1 MIFLQTSPTV
11 TIAVDGE
18 GLLRFA
24 KGATL
29 VYAQKASLHT
39 ANGVLVN
46 AAGLPLVPKVSVKGT
61 FSIGLDGTITCAGKA
76 AGRIVLAKVVGTKAT
91 LLNPGEGLAGVIR
104 PSTPVAAKTIA
115 PRTITPK
122 TGVPKVATLKNVAPK
137 SSRVAIS
144 VRPESQIEG
153 DRILLGS
160 IAEITGPEGW
170 KSKLAVL
177 DLGKLP
183 PLGTSRAIGAA
194 YVRALVR
201 GAGLKADSFD
211 LSVPGGATVGRIGV
225 VIEAQTIFDEALKG
239 TEGYVPAPSR
249 IVPPMTVP
257 VGALQLS
264 TNATARGSIGISVVV
279 TATVDGKPVGTRT
292 VALVPDPN
300 VPTVKIGDAVRLR
313 LISGGATIEVPGK
326 VKTAGRQGSDI
337 TVVTSTGS
345 VHTGRLL
352 PNGLVEVR
360 L

>member
-11 TIAVDGE
+11 TISVDGE

-46 AAGLPLVPKVSVKGT
+46 EAGLPLVPKVSVKGT

-104 PSTPVAAKTIA
+104 PSTAVAAKTIA
-115 PRTITPK
+115 LR
-122 TGVPKVATLKNVAPK
+122 TGVPKVATPKNSAPK
-137 SSRVAIS
+137 SSPIAII

-211 LSVPGGATVGRIGV
+211 LSVPTGATVGRIGV
-225 VIEAQTIFDEALKG
+225 VIEAQTILDEALKG

-264 TNATARGSIGISVVV
+264 TNATARGSMGMSVLV